1 MTKLNQIQSHP
12 VMLWTNVC
20 SANNEHEP
28 RNMRGSCSLLV
39 EKSSLV
45 LVIVSYVPRV

>member
-28 RNMRGSCSLLV
+28 RNIRGSLLV